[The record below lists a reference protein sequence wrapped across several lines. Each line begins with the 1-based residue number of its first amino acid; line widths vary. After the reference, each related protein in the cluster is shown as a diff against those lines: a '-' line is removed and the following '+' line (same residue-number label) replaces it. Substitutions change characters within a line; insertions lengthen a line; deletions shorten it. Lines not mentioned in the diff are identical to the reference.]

1 MAPKATTYWD
11 YINVEELLALQNGLE
26 DDDSGLA
33 NEEVLFVTVH
43 QVYEL
48 WFKVILRELTS
59 ARDLFTAPRVA
70 EQELS
75 GVVERLRRIATIF
88 RVATEHFAVVE
99 TIGTRAYL
107 AFRDKLMP
115 ASGFQSAQ
123 LRQIEIMFGLAE
135 SERISLG
142 PKGSH
147 LTALH
152 MPGGGSSPALRRV
165 EATLADTPTFK
176 TSLENWLARTPIDA
190 LRSDPEGKA
199 GGDFTTDADGF
210 VERYLEAHGMVV
222 RRSRDHAQGVAD
234 GMSDQ
239 PEKES
244 VRLNAVYEKERAGV
258 EAFLRPGV
266 TDEEKRVGNVRAAI
280 LFLETYRE
288 LPLLAWPRE
297 VMAAVL
303 EVEQSFVIFRQ
314 RHARMVERVIGRRTG
329 TGGSAGVAYL
339 DQTAVEYRIF
349 RDLWAV
355 RTMMLPAD
363 ATPAL
368 RDEGF
373 YEFGVGT

>member
-11 YINVEELLALQNGLE
+11 YINVEELLSLQSGLE
-26 DDDSGLA
+26 ESDAGLA

-48 WFKVILRELTS
+48 WFKVILREITS

-123 LRQIEIMFGLAE
+123 LRQIEIMFGLDE

-142 PKGSH
+142 PPGSH

-152 MPGGGSSPALRRV
+152 KPGGGSSPALKRV

-176 TSLENWLARTPIDA
+176 AALENWLARTPIDA
-190 LRSDPEGKA
+190 LRKED
-199 GGDFTTDADGF
+199 GGIETDAEGF
-210 VERYLEAHGMVV
+210 VERYLEAHGQVV

-234 GMSDQ
+234 GVSDQ
-239 PEKES
+239 PDKERT
-244 VRLNAVYEKERAGV
+244 RLNAVYEKERAGV
-258 EAFLRPGV
+258 EAFLRPGD
-266 TDEEKRVGNVRAAI
+266 TDEEKREGHVRAAI

-339 DQTAVEYRIF
+339 DQTALEYRIF

-355 RTMMLPAD
+355 RTMLLPAD
-363 ATPAL
+363 ATPSL
-368 RDEGF
+368 RDEAF
-373 YEFGVGT
+373 YEFGAES